1 MSLVNLANTKARLLG
16 CSAVYLVGQSLSTAL
31 STSGPA
37 ATMAAGILGGP
48 TGVLAASVLAT
59 IVTGVVGNITAGEC
73 GNKLAQRIGKNA
85 DILKNGDLTAAAGEA
100 ISRLLQKSIPESEE
114 FKVIAERNG
123 LRHAK
128 ADFQHLA
135 KKTVAYWETI
145 DAKTDGN
152 TTPLNFSDSQLAK
165 IFSPVPNQFVEVTGL
180 SVQDWQDFLTVF
192 AAKENK
198 TLHPE
203 LIGYAAAQ
211 LHQFFPKAFCEVLKQ
226 DAETGGRQFAGMQLI
241 LHREA
246 LAQLQSLGLQNGE
259 ILQKLQAL
267 ATREQICQVMA
278 KLEVIETVRDELA
291 EVRALLERYID
302 PTAPSLPI
310 PVKSE
315 TIIQDRIKDFT
326 GRKFVFQA
334 INEFLKTKQKGY
346 FVLEAEP
353 GVGKSAI
360 MAACVVML
368 KRRCITHFNSQPDGI
383 VSAETFLKNACTQLI
398 EGFGLKDKYP
408 RLPENAIKNNT
419 FLCELLK
426 EVSDKSSRDKKII
439 FVVDA
444 LDEVDWKAQI
454 RNSNVSYLPND
465 LPDNVYFIVSKRP
478 EFLTMPTANKTVFDL
493 MKYSAESLEDVKAY
507 LAKRTERSELI
518 QDWIKSRNL
527 QREQFVTAVAQ
538 KSEKKFIYLRHVLD
552 EIEGGTYNDVNL
564 NDLPAGLEEYYQ
576 KHWGQMMG
584 REDDP
589 LLELKVRI
597 IYFLSQA
604 EEAVSGRWLA
614 KSAREQNVMKVQ
626 QVLKKWDSFLRKE
639 KVGKETRYTIYHNS
653 FRQFLEADE
662 TVQSAGITLDDINDD
677 ISDSSTEGAPL

>member
-226 DAETGGRQFAGMQLI
+226 DAATGGRQFAGMQLI

-246 LAQLQSLGLQNGE
+246 VAQLQNLGLQNGE

-278 KLEVIETVRDELA
+278 KLEVA
-291 EVRALLERYID
+291 EVRALLQTYID
-302 PTAPSLPI
+302 TSAPSLPL
-310 PVKSE
+310 SLQCE
-315 TIIQDRIKDFT
+315 TIIQDRVKDFI
-326 GRKFVFQA
+326 GRLFVFEA
-334 INEFLKTKQKGY
+334 ISRFLRENRQGY

-353 GVGKSAI
+353 GVGKSSI
-360 MAACVVML
+360 MAKFVLTMERHCV
-368 KRRCITHFNSQPDGI
+368 THFNSRSDGI
-383 VSAETFLKNACTQLI
+383 IDAKTFLKNVCTQLI
-398 EGFGLKDKYP
+398 QGFKLKDKYP
-408 RLPENAIKNNT
+408 QLPDNATANNN
-419 FLCELLK
+419 FLVHLLK
-426 EVSDKSSRDKKII
+426 EVSVKVAPKKLI

-444 LDEVDWKAQI
+444 LDEVDMSSQT
-454 RNSNVSYLPND
+454 RDSNVLYLPD
-465 LPDNVYFIVSKRP
+465 VLPANVYFIVSKRP
-478 EFLTMPTANKTVFDL
+478 ENLPMPVNHLVFDL
-493 MKYSAESLEDVKAY
+493 MQYNAESLADVKAY
-507 LAKRTERSELI
+507 LAKRTEKSASI
-518 QDWIKSRNL
+518 QSWINHRNL
-527 QREQFVTAVAQ
+527 NREEFVTAVAQ
-538 KSEKKFIYLRHVLD
+538 KSEKKFIYLRYVLD
-552 EIEGGTYNDVNL
+552 EIASGTYGDVSL
-564 NDLPAGLEEYYQ
+564 NDLPRGLQQYYQ

-584 REDDP
+584 RDDDP
-589 LLELKVRI
+589 LLEMKVKI
-597 IYFLSQA
+597 IYVLSKA
-604 EEAVSGRWLA
+604 REAVSRGWIA
-614 KSAREQNVMKVQ
+614 KSVGERDFEVQ
-626 QVLKKWDSFLRKE
+626 RVLRKWDSFLRQQQVDGE
-639 KVGKETRYTIYHNS
+639 IRYSIYHNS
-653 FRQFLEADE
+653 FREFLEKDE
-662 TVQSAGITLDDINDD
+662 TVQSAGIDVEEVKRKGINNRID
-677 ISDSSTEGAPL
+677 GAPL

>member
-1 MSLVNLANTKARLLG
+1 MSLVNLANTKTRLLG
-16 CSAVYLVGQSLSTAL
+16 CSAVYIVGQCLSTAL
-31 STSGPA
+31 ANPGPA
-37 ATMAAGILGGP
+37 AGVVAGVLGGP
-48 TGVLAASVLAT
+48 GGVLAANVLAT
-59 IVTGVVGNITAGEC
+59 IVASIVGNITAGEL
-73 GNKLAQRIGKNA
+73 GNKLAQRVGKNA

-100 ISRLLQKSIPESEE
+100 ISRLLREKVAESEE
-114 FKVIAERNG
+114 IIVIVERNH
-123 LRHAK
+123 LPYAK
-128 ADFQHLA
+128 ADFQYLA
-135 KKTVAYWETI
+135 QKTVAYWEEI
-145 DAKTDGN
+145 DAKTDSETN
-152 TTPLNFSDSQLAK
+152 HLNFSDAELAK
-165 IFSPVPNQFVEVTGL
+165 IFSPDPNQFLEVTGL
-180 SVQDWQDFLTVF
+180 QVQDWQDFLTDF

-203 LIGYAAAQ
+203 LIACAAAQ
-211 LHQFFPKAFCEVLKQ
+211 LHEFFPKAFREVLKQ

-246 LAQLQSLGLQNGE
+246 LAELKDLGLENRE
-259 ILQKLQAL
+259 ILQKLEAL
-267 ATREQICQVMA
+267 ATREQICKVMA
-278 KLEVIETVRDELA
+278 KLEVIETLRDELA

-302 PTAPSLPI
+302 PAAPSLPI

-360 MAACVVML
+360 MAACVVLL

-408 RLPENAIKNNT
+408 RLPENALKSNI
-419 FLCELLK
+419 FLCDLLK
-426 EVSDKSSRDKKII
+426 EVSAKSSRTKKII

-444 LDEVDWKAQI
+444 LDEVDWKAQTN
-454 RNSNVSYLPND
+454 NSNVSYLPND

-478 EFLTMPTANKTVFDL
+478 EFLPMPAANKTIFDL
-493 MKYSAESLEDVKAY
+493 MEYDAQSLEDVKAY
-507 LAKRTERSELI
+507 LAKRTERSQLI
-518 QDWIKSRNL
+518 QDWIKGRNL

-538 KSEKKFIYLRHVLD
+538 KSEKKFIYLRYVLD
-552 EIEGGTYNDVNL
+552 EIEGGTYKDVNL
-564 NDLPAGLEEYYQ
+564 NDLPTGLQEYYQ
-576 KHWGQMMG
+576 KHWGLMMG
-584 REDDP
+584 RDDDP

-604 EEAVSGRWLA
+604 EEAVSCRWLA
-614 KSAREQNVMKVQ
+614 TSAGEQNFTKVQ
-626 QVLKKWDSFLRKE
+626 QVLTKWDSFLRKE

-677 ISDSSTEGAPL
+677 ISDNSTGGAPL

>member
-1 MSLVNLANTKARLLG
+1 MSLVNLADTKTRLLG
-16 CSAVYLVGQSLSTAL
+16 GSAVYIVGQCLSSAL
-31 STSGPA
+31 LGGPA
-37 ATMAAGILGGP
+37 AGMAASMLGGP
-48 TGVLAASVLAT
+48 VGVFGVGVLATLIAS
-59 IVTGVVGNITAGEC
+59 VVGNITASEL

-100 ISRLLQKSIPESEE
+100 IGCLLHKNIPESEE
-114 FKVIAERNG
+114 FKVIAERNN
-123 LRHAK
+123 LRDAK
-128 ADFQHLA
+128 ADFKCLA
-135 KKTVAYWETI
+135 KKTVAYWLEI
-145 DAKTDGN
+145 DAKPDTS
-152 TTPLNFSDSQLAK
+152 TAALNFSEGELAK
-165 IFSPVPNQFVEVTGL
+165 IFSPDPNQFVEVTGL
-180 SVQDWQDFLTVF
+180 SVQDWQDFLTDF

-203 LIGYAAAQ
+203 LIACAAQ
-211 LHQFFPKAFCEVLKQ
+211 KLHESFPKAFREVLKQ
-226 DAETGGRQFAGMQLI
+226 DAETGGRQFAAMQLT
-241 LHREA
+241 LHRET
-246 LAQLQSLGLQNGE
+246 LVQLKDLGLQNGE
-259 ILQKLQAL
+259 VLQKLEAL

-278 KLEVIETVRDELA
+278 RLEVIETIRDELA
-291 EVRALLERYID
+291 EVRTLLERYID
-302 PTAPSLPI
+302 PAAPSLPI

-326 GRKFVFQA
+326 GRKFVFKA
-334 INEFLKTKQKGY
+334 INEFLRTKQKGY

-360 MAACVVML
+360 MAACVVLL
-368 KRRCITHFNSQPDGI
+368 KRRCITHFNSQPDGV
-383 VSAETFLKNACTQLI
+383 VSAETFLENACTQLI

-408 RLPENAIKNNT
+408 RLPPNAIKNNI
-419 FLCELLK
+419 FLCDLLK
-426 EVSDKSSRDKKII
+426 EVSEKSSRDKKII

-454 RNSNVSYLPND
+454 SNSNVSYLPND

-493 MKYSAESLEDVKAY
+493 MQYSAESLEDVKAY

-527 QREQFVTAVAQ
+527 QREQFVGAVAE

-584 REDDP
+584 RDDDP
-589 LLELKVRI
+589 LLEMKVKI
-597 IYFLSQA
+597 IYVLSKA
-604 EEAVSGRWLA
+604 REAVSRGWIA
-614 KSAREQNVMKVQ
+614 KSVAETDFKVQ
-626 QVLKKWDSFLRKE
+626 QVLRKWDSFLRQQQVE
-639 KVGKETRYTIYHNS
+639 GEIRFSIYHNS
-653 FRQFLEADE
+653 FRDFLAQDE
-662 TVQSAGITLDDINDD
+662 TVQSAGINVEKLNRQGMDNRLK
-677 ISDSSTEGAPL
+677 GAPL

>member
-226 DAETGGRQFAGMQLI
+226 DAATGGRQFAGMQLI

-246 LAQLQSLGLQNGE
+246 VAQLQNLGLQNGE

-278 KLEVIETVRDELA
+278 KLEVVETIRDELA
-291 EVRALLERYID
+291 EVRALLQTYID
-302 PTAPSLPI
+302 TSAPSLPL
-310 PVKSE
+310 SLQCE
-315 TIIQDRIKDFT
+315 TIIQDRVKDFI
-326 GRKFVFQA
+326 GRLFVFEA
-334 INEFLKTKQKGY
+334 ISRFLRENRQGY

-353 GVGKSAI
+353 GVGKSSI
-360 MAACVVML
+360 MAKFVLTMERHCV
-368 KRRCITHFNSQPDGI
+368 THFNSRSDGI
-383 VSAETFLKNACTQLI
+383 IDAKTFLKNVCTQLI
-398 EGFGLKDKYP
+398 QGFKLKDKYP
-408 RLPENAIKNNT
+408 QLPDNATANNN
-419 FLCELLK
+419 FLVHLLK
-426 EVSDKSSRDKKII
+426 EVSVKVAPKKLI

-444 LDEVDWKAQI
+444 LDEVDMSSQT
-454 RNSNVSYLPND
+454 RDSNVLYLPD
-465 LPDNVYFIVSKRP
+465 VLPANVYFIVSKRP
-478 EFLTMPTANKTVFDL
+478 ENLPMPVNHLVFDL
-493 MKYSAESLEDVKAY
+493 MQYNAESLADVKAY
-507 LAKRTERSELI
+507 LAKRTEKSASI
-518 QDWIKSRNL
+518 QSWINHRNL
-527 QREQFVTAVAQ
+527 NREEFVTAVAQ
-538 KSEKKFIYLRHVLD
+538 KSEKKFIYLRYVLD
-552 EIEGGTYNDVNL
+552 EIASGTYGDVSL
-564 NDLPAGLEEYYQ
+564 NDLPRGLQQYYQ

-584 REDDP
+584 RDDDP
-589 LLELKVRI
+589 LLEMKVKI
-597 IYFLSQA
+597 IYVLSKA
-604 EEAVSGRWLA
+604 REAVSRGWIA
-614 KSAREQNVMKVQ
+614 KSVGERDFEVQ
-626 QVLKKWDSFLRKE
+626 RVLRKWDSFLRQQQVDGE
-639 KVGKETRYTIYHNS
+639 IRYSIYHNS
-653 FRQFLEADE
+653 FREFLEKDE
-662 TVQSAGITLDDINDD
+662 TVQSAGIDVEEVKRKGINNRID
-677 ISDSSTEGAPL
+677 GAPL

>member
-1 MSLVNLANTKARLLG
+1 MAINIADTKTRLLG
-16 CSAVYLVGQSLSTAL
+16 CSALYIVGQSISTAL
-31 STSGPA
+31 TTSGPV
-37 ATMAAGILGGP
+37 ATVATGVLGGP
-48 TGVLAASVLAT
+48 GVFAASVLAT
-59 IVTGVVGNITAGEC
+59 IATGVIGNMTAGEC

-100 ISRLLQKSIPESEE
+100 IGCLLHKNIPESEE
-114 FKVIAERNG
+114 FKVIAERNN

-128 ADFQHLA
+128 ADFQYLA
-135 KKTVAYWETI
+135 KKTVDYWVKI
-145 DAKTDGN
+145 DAETD
-152 TTPLNFSDSQLAK
+152 TSKPLHFTDDQLAK
-165 IFSPVPNQFVEVTGL
+165 IFSPDPNRFVEVKGL
-180 SVQDWQDFLTVF
+180 SVQDWQDFLTDF

-198 TLHPE
+198 SLHPE
-203 LIGYAAAQ
+203 LIACAAAK
-211 LHQFFPKAFCEVLKQ
+211 LHEFFPKAFREVLKQ

-246 LAQLQSLGLQNGE
+246 LSELKDLGLQNEE
-259 ILQKLQAL
+259 ILQRLQAL
-267 ATREQICQVMA
+267 ATREQICEVMA
-278 KLEVIETVRDELA
+278 KLEVVETLRDDLMQIRE
-291 EVRALLERYID
+291 LLERYID
-302 PTAPSLPI
+302 PAAPSLPI

-326 GRKFVFQA
+326 GRKFVFEA

-383 VSAETFLKNACTQLI
+383 VSAETFLENACTQLI
-398 EGFGLKDKYP
+398 EGFGLKSKYP
-408 RLPENAIKNNT
+408 RLPTNAIKNNI
-419 FLCELLK
+419 FLCDLLK
-426 EVSDKSSRDKKII
+426 EVSDRSSRDRKII

-527 QREQFVTAVAQ
+527 QREQFVRAVAE

-604 EEAVSGRWLA
+604 EEPVSCRWLA
-614 KSAREQNVMKVQ
+614 KSACEKNVMKVQ
-626 QVLKKWDSFLRKE
+626 QVLGKWNSFLRQE

>member
-1 MSLVNLANTKARLLG
+1 MSLINIADTKTRLLG
-16 CSAVYLVGQSLSTAL
+16 CGAIYAIGQCLATAL
-31 STSGPA
+31 SGPGPA
-37 ATMAAGILGGP
+37 AVMATSVLGGP

-59 IVTGVVGNITAGEC
+59 IVTGVVGNITAGEL
-73 GNKLAQRIGKNA
+73 GNKLAQRVGKNA

-100 ISRLLQKSIPESEE
+100 ISRLLQEEIAESEE
-114 FKVIAERNG
+114 IIVIAERNH
-123 LRHAK
+123 LNYAK
-128 ADFQHLA
+128 ADFQYLA
-135 KKTVAYWETI
+135 NKTVAYWLEI
-145 DAKTDGN
+145 DAKTDSE
-152 TTPLNFSDSQLAK
+152 TIPLNFSDEELAK
-165 IFSPVPNQFVEVTGL
+165 IFSADANQFLEVTGL
-180 SVQDWQDFLTVF
+180 SVQDWQDFLGDF

-203 LIGYAAAQ
+203 LIAYAAGK
-211 LHQFFPKAFCEVLKQ
+211 LHESFPKAFREVLKQ

-241 LHREA
+241 LHRET
-246 LAQLQSLGLQNGE
+246 LAELKNLGLQNGE
-259 ILQKLQAL
+259 VLQRLQAL
-267 ATREQICQVMA
+267 ATREQICEVMA
-278 KLEVIETVRDELA
+278 KLEVIETLRDELA

-302 PTAPSLPI
+302 PAAPSLPI

-326 GRKFVFQA
+326 GRKFVFEA
-334 INEFLKTKQKGY
+334 INEFLRTKQKGY

-398 EGFGLKDKYP
+398 EGFGLKNKYP

-426 EVSDKSSRDKKII
+426 EISDKSSRDKKLI

-444 LDEVDWKAQI
+444 LDEVDWKAQTS
-454 RNSNVSYLPND
+454 NSNVSYLPND

-478 EFLTMPTANKTVFDL
+478 EFLPMPAANKTVFDL
-493 MKYSAESLEDVKAY
+493 MKYSAQSLEDVKAY
-507 LAKRTERSELI
+507 LGKRTERSELI
-518 QDWIKSRNL
+518 QDWIKGRNL

-552 EIEGGTYNDVNL
+552 EIEGGTYKDVNL
-564 NDLPAGLEEYYQ
+564 NDLPTGLEEYYQ

-584 REDDP
+584 RDDDP
-589 LLELKVRI
+589 LLEMKVKI
-597 IYFLSQA
+597 IYVLSQS
-604 EEAVSGRWLA
+604 EEPVSLRWLA
-614 KSAREQNVMKVQ
+614 KSVNEKNVFQIQ
-626 QVLKKWDSFLRKE
+626 QVLRKWDSFLRQQQVNTE
-639 KVGKETRYTIYHNS
+639 VRYSIYHNS

-662 TVQSAGITLDDINDD
+662 VVKSVGLTLEEINREITDNF
-677 ISDSSTEGAPL
+677 TGGAPI